1 MSLLEWMK
9 ATDTSVA
16 SLALSLGV
24 TKQAIYLWLSGENC
38 PNAKSLLGL
47 QRLTKGKVNVE
58 SFVTSLEQDPEA
70 ING

>member
-1 MSLLEWMK
+1 MSLLEWMES
-9 ATDTSVA
+9 TETSVA

-47 QRLTKGKVNVE
+47 HRLTKGKVSVE

-70 ING
+70 VNG

>member
-9 ATDTSVA
+9 NTGTSVA
-16 SLALSLGV
+16 ELALKLGV

-47 QRLTKGKVNVE
+47 HRLTKGKVTVE
-58 SFVTSLEQDPEA
+58 SFVTALEQDGEA